1 MICTKT
7 AVVDGK
13 LTNVLTEQEYSEN
26 YKLYEN
32 NQNMYAN
39 SAIEVTTKSGDYILP
54 FRNKTDNLP
63 GIYSEG
69 FLYFV
74 REPVTEDD
82 MEKYKS
88 SNIDVTDLRD
98 SKSIEDFMSKT
109 KIIKDMEMSTLSGS
123 DDVFIPP
130 LLEEDTPEMRAFK
143 EAVALK
149 QCDINKYSQRFGDNF
164 LNDKRIF
171 KTGSVTMNKLISIS
185 KNLDMEVELV
195 LRDASDTVPNRMGK
209 EVRVILTGDQ
219 YDNEQ
224 L

>member
-82 MEKYKS
+82 REKYKS

-109 KIIKDMEMSTLSGS
+109 KIIKDMEASTLSGS

-130 LLEEDTPEMRAFK
+130 LLEE
-143 EAVALK
+143 
-149 QCDINKYSQRFGDNF
+149 DINKYSQRFGDNF

-195 LRDASDTVPNRMGK
+195 LRDASDNVPNRMGK